1 MPAIGVSNEKAHS
14 FSFTAPYV
22 KGDNT
27 NTRLS
32 FQLTTTT
39 YSGKIATHIANL
51 IVKKIHRAI
60 IFQGGVALGAYEAGA
75 FQALV
80 ENLRKEDESNVNPL
94 KEKKH
99 LFDIVA
105 GTSIG
110 AMNAAIVVNDIV
122 EHKSWEDSAKDL
134 VKFWNNQEYLLPTV
148 ADVLD
153 MNPLYHY
160 WWDIVHSI
168 SKASKQ
174 SASTLVETYSVLN
187 PYLKNWYDFLMNYS
201 LVDPN
206 FWKDYLL
213 DGWYIPSTAEAA
225 RRYYSAKQFHTF
237 GVPDVASGIPPWSMF
252 GKFFDLSEQSNLK
265 PRPDNKHLI
274 YYSLKKTLEKFV
286 HHPIMTDK
294 TQPRLL
300 IVAVDVQTGDAVT
313 FDSYEKNES
322 AMNADGM
329 ILKDNNQT
337 KYYSVYGAD
346 EQNNYIIF
354 YGEGIDIEHI
364 LASGTFP
371 NFFDYPKFKVKE
383 NINLDEEKRQ
393 HNFWD
398 GGFRS
403 NTPLREVIH
412 AHRDYWH
419 NKNKNRD
426 NEDDVPD
433 LEVYIANLWPSEL
446 KEKPISFDLDFVENR
461 KLNIMFSDKTHYD
474 EQVAEVVSD
483 YIDLAK
489 GLKSLAERSGA
500 SEKEINDILKKHAH
514 SKNRKGHMRVYESL
528 LGGRFRLTKVVRI
541 DHKDDGNEVANK
553 IYDYSHMT
561 IENLMKVGYRD
572 ALNQIMIQ
580 SLKDGIMKVAYKKS
594 IVKDKNGK
602 YVKELE
608 EGLQQIQKNMKIE
621 NGYDATINLVKEFIV
636 RVESIEN
643 VVNGLSLKE
652 EKASL
657 IAAAKRFQ
665 EIVSE

>member
-1 MPAIGVSNEKAHS
+1 MTTEGKDKKEISKNSNKRSSDFNYTVSEGSTVVLDAYEFISDKEISTIKDYSWEQTSGIPVIEVGNENVHS

-22 KGDNT
+22 KGNNVNT
-27 NTRLS
+27 SLS
-32 FQLTTTT
+32 FQLTTTNN
-39 YSGKIATHIANL
+39 SGKITTHNANV
-51 IVKKIHRAI
+51 IVKQVHRAI
-60 IFQGGVALGAYEAGA
+60 IFQGGVALGAYEAGV

-80 ENLRKEDESNVNPL
+80 ENLRKEDESKVDLPN
-94 KEKKH
+94 EKKP

-110 AMNAAIVVNDIV
+110 AMNAAIVVNDII

-134 VKFWNNQEYLLPTV
+134 VKFWKNQEYLLPTI
-148 ADVLD
+148 ADGLD
-153 MNPLYHY
+153 MNPIYHY
-160 WWDIVHSI
+160 WWDIVHNI

-174 SASTLVETYSVLN
+174 SASTLVEAYSDLN
-187 PYLKNWYDFLMNYS
+187 PYLRNWHDFLMNYF

-206 FWKDYLL
+206 FWKDYLI

-225 RRYYSAKQFHTF
+225 RRYYSARQFYTF

-252 GKFFDLSEQSNLK
+252 GKFFDLLDQSNFK
-265 PRPDNKHLI
+265 PRPDNKHFI
-274 YYSLKKTLEKFV
+274 YYSLKRTLEKFV
-286 HHPIMTDK
+286 HRPIMTDK
-294 TQPRLL
+294 SQPRLL

-313 FDSYEKNES
+313 FDSYEKRS
-322 AMNADGM
+322 VMNANGV
-329 ILKDNNQT
+329 ILKDGNGNDNQT
-337 KYYSVYGAD
+337 KYYSIYGAN
-346 EQNNYIIF
+346 EQNKHVIF
-354 YGEGIDIEHI
+354 YDKGIGIEHI

-371 NFFDYPKFKVKE
+371 NFFDYPKFKV
-383 NINLDEEKRQ
+383 DEEKRR

-419 NKNKNRD
+419 NKD
-426 NEDDVPD
+426 NDREEDDVPD

-446 KEKPISFDLDFVENR
+446 KEEPISFDLDFVENR

-500 SEKEINDILKKHAH
+500 SEREINNILKKHAH
-514 SKNRKGHMRVYESL
+514 SKNRKGQMRVFESL

-561 IENLMKVGYRD
+561 IENLMKDGYRD
-572 ALNQIMIQ
+572 AL
-580 SLKDGIMKVAYKKS
+580 
-594 IVKDKNGK
+594 
-602 YVKELE
+602 
-608 EGLQQIQKNMKIE
+608 
-621 NGYDATINLVKEFIV
+621 
-636 RVESIEN
+636 ESIEN
-643 VVNGLSLKE
+643 VEKGLSLKE

-657 IAAAKRFQ
+657 IAAAK
-665 EIVSE
+665 